1 MKNKIKV
8 ASLLGAVLVSTT
20 SLATKVNNI
29 EVKNLKE
36 LPKEFILQNLPV
48 RQGSEYTNMTLGE
61 IHKALASTNLLDGI
75 KIKHV
80 EHKEN
85 DTVDLVIE
93 VEEKEHAM
101 EALQQ
106 QQMVEAASRRT
117 DFKVNSV
124 KVVNLKHVNISNIL
138 NASRLRVGDYF
149 TPITVSELAQAI
161 VNTGYFESVVPTVT
175 RNAKNKTVDITL
187 TVKENPIVKSVDL
200 EGVTVF
206 NNEQVK
212 EFAGIKEGKVL
223 NILALQP
230 EVSPIIQLYKQNGL
244 VAARIEKATATP
256 DGRVTILVSEGKVS
270 DILYKKKI
278 EFEDNVRISKNKVV
292 LKTKPYIF
300 ERMTNIK
307 KGELITD
314 AKIGSTIKEFYRT
327 GLYSS
332 IEPRIT
338 SDPNNPNNKI
348 LTFLVEERPTTSIN
362 GQVAYETKEGFT
374 GGLTLSDKNFLG
386 RQQDVSVS
394 ANFGTRGNYDLNA
407 SFFDPWIKGTD
418 RLQLGANVFFK
429 RTKEKHKDL
438 IKDGQFVFVD
448 KKIENDVPYQIVNV
462 LNPSGSYI
470 YGGSL
475 TLGKGFKHNIFATV
489 KPRLFGIKTYNG
501 EGITKKD
508 KKGKPQLLVDYTLGS
523 VTLGLSYDTRD
534 DMYIPK
540 NGLYITGT
548 AELGYIFREKSL
560 KNEYLYKLRT
570 GELKTSYEDYKKA
583 LNKVLGITEENTNN
597 STIAGGNAAGGTAQV
612 QPAPAASTVTN
623 HAATSTGKPPV
634 NQKPAQP
641 AETDA
646 DLIAA
651 GNELKTAYDAKKAAE
666 SGQDAGAKKAATE
679 KYDKA
684 LEKYN
689 AKYFEVHKLPSLKEA
704 KDENRLKPR
713 PFYIL
718 NLDARAYH
726 KVIKDKNSMAYRVTL
741 GYASKGTPENMLFHT
756 SDGTILRGY
765 QDSLASILATATI
778 ENRTYIND
786 YVQLVAFAEVG
797 IHNNSVSGDDG
808 FYKEADGRY
817 AGLRKYEGFKD
828 MFNKKHVK
836 ADIGIGARLTTPL
849 GVIRLDYAWPLINK
863 PDADKDKGTKK
874 GFDLGGKF
882 SFGFGQTF

>member
-61 IHKALASTNLLDGI
+61 IHKSLASTNLLDGI
-75 KIKHV
+75 KIKPI
-80 EHKEN
+80 EHKGN

-124 KVVNLKHVNISNIL
+124 KIENLKHVDISNIV
-138 NASRLRVGDYF
+138 NTSRLREGDYF

-394 ANFGTRGNYDLNA
+394 ANFGTRGNYDLSA

-438 IKDGQFVFVD
+438 IKDGQFGFGKDKNGKDIIVD
-448 KKIENDVPYQIVNV
+448 NFPYQLANV

-501 EGITKKD
+501 EGITKEN
-508 KKGKPQLLVDYTLGS
+508 KKGDPKLLVDYTLGS

-548 AELGYIFREKSL
+548 AELGYVFREKSL
-560 KNEYLYKLRT
+560 KNEYLYKFKANEVYDYYKQYR
-570 GELKTSYEDYKKA
+570 EKLKT
-583 LNKVLGITEENTNN
+583 LGIKEYDAE
-597 STIAGGNAAGGTAQV
+597 IGEPVGHKAANQGAQDRAVKPAPKQQPKDNQELTTAGTALQE
-612 QPAPAASTVTN
+612 AYTAYKN
-623 HAATSTGKPPV
+623 
-634 NQKPAQP
+634 
-641 AETDA
+641 ETDA
-646 DLIAA
+646 
-651 GNELKTAYDAKKAAE
+651 NKKKDKE
-666 SGQDAGAKKAATE
+666 KKYKE
-679 KYDKA
+679 A

-689 AKYFEVHKLPSLKEA
+689 EIYTKSNLPSLKGA
-704 KDENRLKPR
+704 TDEDRLKPR

-726 KVIKDKNSMAYRVTL
+726 KVFKDKNSMAYRVTL

-765 QDSLASILATATI
+765 PDKLASILATATV

-797 IHNNSVSGDDG
+797 IHNNSLYDEHGAAV
-808 FYKEADGRY
+808 FYGEDAGRY
-817 AGLRKYEGFKD
+817 AGLRQYEGFKA
-828 MFNKKHVK
+828 MFTKEHVK

-863 PDADKDKGTKK
+863 PKADEDKGTKK

>member
-48 RQGSEYTNMTLGE
+48 RQGSEYTNMSLGE

-93 VEEKEHAM
+93 VVEKEHAM
-101 EALQQ
+101 QILQQ

-124 KVVNLKHVNISNIL
+124 KIVNLKHVNINNIL

-161 VNTGYFESVVPTVT
+161 VNTGYFESVVPTVI

-230 EVSPIIQLYKQNGL
+230 EVSPILQLYKQNGL

-438 IKDGQFVFVD
+438 TKDGQFGFGKDKDGKDIIVD
-448 KKIENDVPYQIVNV
+448 NFPYQLANV

-501 EGITKKD
+501 EGITKEN
-508 KKGKPQLLVDYTLGS
+508 KKGNPQLLVDYTLGS

-548 AELGYIFREKSL
+548 AELGYVFREKSL
-560 KNEYLYKLRT
+560 KNEYLYKFKANNVYDYYKQYREKLKTLGIKEYDAKIGEPVGHEAANVQPGANQGAQYRAAGKT
-570 GELKTSYEDYKKA
+570 VPQQPKENKELKDAGEA
-583 LNKVLGITEENTNN
+583 LTNAYN
-597 STIAGGNAAGGTAQV
+597 EYN
-612 QPAPAASTVTN
+612 N
-623 HAATSTGKPPV
+623 
-634 NQKPAQP
+634 
-641 AETDA
+641 ETDA
-646 DLIAA
+646 
-651 GNELKTAYDAKKAAE
+651 NKKKDKE
-666 SGQDAGAKKAATE
+666 KKYKE
-679 KYDKA
+679 A

-689 AKYFEVHKLPSLKEA
+689 AKYFEGKLPSLDEKHINP
-704 KDENRLKPR
+704 ENRLKPR

-726 KVIKDKNSMAYRVTL
+726 KVFKDKNSMAYRVTL

-765 QDSLASILATATI
+765 PDKLASILATATI

-797 IHNNSVSGDDG
+797 IHNNSLSDKQGAV
-808 FYKEADGRY
+808 FYKENEGRY
-817 AGLRKYEGFKD
+817 AGLRKYEGFKE
-828 MFNKKHVK
+828 MFTKEHVK

-849 GVIRLDYAWPLINK
+849 GVIRLDYAWPLIK
-863 PDADKDKGTKK
+863 HDDGEKKEPKK

>member
-29 EVKNLKE
+29 EIKNLKE

-48 RQGSEYTNMTLGE
+48 RQGSEYTNMSLGE
-61 IHKALASTNLLDGI
+61 IHKALASTNLLDDI

-93 VEEKEHAM
+93 VVEKEHAM
-101 EALQQ
+101 QALQQ
-106 QQMVEAASRRT
+106 QQMVAAASRRT

-124 KVVNLKHVNISNIL
+124 KIVNLKHVDISSIL

-161 VNTGYFESVVPTVT
+161 VNTGYFESIVPTVT

-187 TVKENPIVKSVDL
+187 TVKENPIIKSVDL

-206 NNEQVK
+206 NTEQVK

-244 VAARIEKATATP
+244 LAARIEKATVTP

-278 EFEDNVRISKNKVV
+278 EFEDNVRISKNKVA

-307 KGELITD
+307 KGEIITD

-386 RQQDVSVS
+386 KQQDVSVS
-394 ANFGTRGNYDLNA
+394 ANFGTRGNYDLSA

-418 RLQLGANVFFK
+418 RLQIGANVFFK
-429 RTKEKHKDL
+429 RTKEKHKEL
-438 IKDGQFVFVD
+438 TKDGQFVFVD
-448 KKIENDVPYQIVNV
+448 KTTEKDVPYQIANV

-475 TLGKGFKHNIFATV
+475 TLGKGFKHNIFTTV

-560 KNEYLYKLRT
+560 TNKYLYKVRT
-570 GELKTSYEDYKKA
+570 EDLKESYKKYKEE
-583 LNKVLGITEENTNN
+583 LDKVLGNN
-597 STIAGGNAAGGTAQV
+597 SSG
-612 QPAPAASTVTN
+612 
-623 HAATSTGKPPV
+623 
-634 NQKPAQP
+634 AQP
-641 AETDA
+641 SATDA
-646 DLIAA
+646 QLKNL
-651 GNELKTAYDAKKAAE
+651 GKELKKAFDAKKAAE
-666 SGQDAGAKKAATE
+666 NQDANAQKKANE
-679 KYDKA
+679 EYNKA
-684 LEKYN
+684 LENYN
-689 AKYFEVHKLPSLKEA
+689 EKYFEINKVPSLENANA
-704 KDENRLKPR
+704 KLKPR

-726 KVIKDKNSMAYRVTL
+726 KVVKDKNSMAYRVTL
-741 GYASKGTPENMLFHT
+741 GYAGKGTPENMLFHT

-765 QDSLASILATATI
+765 PDSLASILATATV

-797 IHNNSVSGDDG
+797 IHNNPLSGDDG
-808 FYKEADGRY
+808 FYKENAGRY
-817 AGLRKYEGFKD
+817 AGLKQYEGFKA
-828 MFNKKHVK
+828 MFTKKHVK

-863 PDADKDKGTKK
+863 PDDKGAKK

>member
-61 IHKALASTNLLDGI
+61 IHKSLASTNLLDGI
-75 KIKHV
+75 KIKPI
-80 EHKEN
+80 EHKGN

-124 KVVNLKHVNISNIL
+124 KIENLKHVNINNIL
-138 NASRLRVGDYF
+138 NASGLRVGDYF

-386 RQQDVSVS
+386 KQQDVSVS
-394 ANFGTRGNYDLNA
+394 ANFGTRGNYDLSA

-438 IKDGQFVFVD
+438 TKDGQFGFGKD
-448 KKIENDVPYQIVNV
+448 KDGKDIIVEDFPYQLANV

-501 EGITKKD
+501 EGITKKE
-508 KKGKPQLLVDYTLGS
+508 KKGSPQLLVDYTLGS

-560 KNEYLYKLRT
+560 KNEYLYKFRANDV
-570 GELKTSYEDYKKA
+570 YNYYKQYRAKLKA
-583 LNKVLGITEENTNN
+583 LGIKEYDAE
-597 STIAGGNAAGGTAQV
+597 IKEPVGHKAANVQPVDNQELTTAGTALQE
-612 QPAPAASTVTN
+612 AYTAYDT
-623 HAATSTGKPPV
+623 
-634 NQKPAQP
+634 
-641 AETDA
+641 ETDA
-646 DLIAA
+646 
-651 GNELKTAYDAKKAAE
+651 TKKKDKE
-666 SGQDAGAKKAATE
+666 KKYKE
-679 KYDKA
+679 A

-689 AKYFEVHKLPSLKEA
+689 EIYTKSNLPSLKGA
-704 KDENRLKPR
+704 TDEDRLKPR

-726 KVIKDKNSMAYRVTL
+726 KVFKDKNSMAYRVTL

-765 QDSLASILATATI
+765 PDSLASILATATV

-797 IHNNSVSGDDG
+797 IHNNPLYDENGVAK
-808 FYKEADGRY
+808 FYGEDAGRY
-817 AGLRKYEGFKD
+817 AGLRQYEGFKA
-828 MFNKKHVK
+828 MFTKKHVK

-863 PDADKDKGTKK
+863 PEADKDKGTKK

>member
-61 IHKALASTNLLDGI
+61 IHKSLASTNLLDGI
-75 KIKHV
+75 KIKPI
-80 EHKEN
+80 EHKGN

-124 KVVNLKHVNISNIL
+124 KIENLKHVNINNIL

-230 EVSPIIQLYKQNGL
+230 EVSPILQLYKQNGL

-386 RQQDVSVS
+386 RQQDVSIS

-438 IKDGQFVFVD
+438 TKDGQFVFVD
-448 KKIENDVPYQIVNV
+448 KQIEKDVPYQIVNV

-475 TLGKGFKHNIFATV
+475 TLGKGFKHNIFTTV

-560 KNEYLYKLRT
+560 KNEYLYNLRT
-570 GELKTSYEDYKKA
+570 VNLKKAYTDYKDALKALGIGNENTTTGDTASGNAQAPATPVAITERSATGGKPSIIQPSAKKTELDTLGDELKEAYRAKK
-583 LNKVLGITEENTNN
+583 E
-597 STIAGGNAAGGTAQV
+597 
-612 QPAPAASTVTN
+612 
-623 HAATSTGKPPV
+623 
-634 NQKPAQP
+634 
-641 AETDA
+641 AEKGTDA
-646 DLIAA
+646 SAK
-651 GNELKTAYDAKKAAE
+651 KTA
-666 SGQDAGAKKAATE
+666 TE
-679 KYDKA
+679 NYDKA

-689 AKYFEVHKLPSLKEA
+689 AKYFEGKLPSLDEKHINP
-704 KDENRLKPR
+704 ENRLKPR

-765 QDSLASILATATI
+765 SDSLASILATATV

-797 IHNNSVSGDDG
+797 IHNNSLSDKQGAV
-808 FYKEADGRY
+808 FYKENEGKY
-817 AGLRKYEGFKD
+817 AGLRKYEGFKE
-828 MFNKKHVK
+828 MFTKEHVK

-849 GVIRLDYAWPLINK
+849 GVIRLDYAWPLIKHDNGEK
-863 PDADKDKGTKK
+863 KEPKK

>member
-75 KIKHV
+75 KIKPI
-80 EHKEN
+80 EHKGN

-117 DFKVNSV
+117 DLKVNSV
-124 KVVNLKHVNISNIL
+124 KVTNLKHVNINNIL

-386 RQQDVSVS
+386 RQQDVSIS
-394 ANFGTRGNYDLNA
+394 ANFGTRGNYDLSA

-438 IKDGQFVFVD
+438 TKDGQFVFVD
-448 KKIENDVPYQIVNV
+448 KQIEKDVPYQIVNV

-560 KNEYLYKLRT
+560 KNEYLYNLRT
-570 GELKTSYEDYKKA
+570 DKLNKAYTKYKEALNDLGIKDTTNGTDASGNAQAPSTGNNSAATGVKPSNTQPSAKKTELDTLGDELKEAYRAKK
-583 LNKVLGITEENTNN
+583 E
-597 STIAGGNAAGGTAQV
+597 
-612 QPAPAASTVTN
+612 
-623 HAATSTGKPPV
+623 
-634 NQKPAQP
+634 
-641 AETDA
+641 AEKGTDA
-646 DLIAA
+646 SAK
-651 GNELKTAYDAKKAAE
+651 KTA
-666 SGQDAGAKKAATE
+666 TE
-679 KYDKA
+679 NYDKA

-689 AKYFEVHKLPSLKEA
+689 AKYFEGKLPSLDEKHINP
-704 KDENRLKPR
+704 ENRLKPR

-726 KVIKDKNSMAYRVTL
+726 KVFKDKNSMAYRVTL

-765 QDSLASILATATI
+765 SDKLASILATATI

-797 IHNNSVSGDDG
+797 IHNNPLYDEHGAAK
-808 FYKEADGRY
+808 FYGEDAGRY
-817 AGLRKYEGFKD
+817 AGLRQYEGFKA
-828 MFNKKHVK
+828 MFTKEHVK

-863 PDADKDKGTKK
+863 PKADEDKGTKK

>member
-85 DTVDLVIE
+85 DTIDLVIE
-93 VEEKEHAM
+93 VEEKEHAL

-124 KVVNLKHVNISNIL
+124 KIVNLKHVDISNIV

-429 RTKEKHKDL
+429 RTKEKHKEL
-438 IKDGQFVFVD
+438 TKDGPFVFEGKTTVQ
-448 KKIENDVPYQIVNV
+448 DVPYQIVNV

-501 EGITKKD
+501 EGITKEN
-508 KKGKPQLLVDYTLGS
+508 KKGDTKLLVDYTLGS

-560 KNEYLYKLRT
+560 TNKFLYELRKGKLQT
-570 GELKTSYEDYKKA
+570 AYTDYKKA
-583 LNKVLGITEENTNN
+583 LEDLGIGNKNN
-597 STIAGGNAAGGTAQV
+597 NGGAAPAGGSQ
-612 QPAPAASTVTN
+612 QP
-623 HAATSTGKPPV
+623 
-634 NQKPAQP
+634 PAQP
-641 AETDA
+641 AKKTELQKLGE
-646 DLIAA
+646 DLKA
-651 GNELKTAYDAKKAAE
+651 KYDAKKAAAN
-666 SGQDAGAKKAATE
+666 QDANAQKKANE
-679 KYDKA
+679 EYNKA

-689 AKYFEVHKLPSLKEA
+689 EKYFEGKLPSLGNPEE
-704 KDENRLKPR
+704 KDKLKPR

-726 KVIKDKNSMAYRVTL
+726 KVFKDKNSMAYRVTL

-765 QDSLASILATATI
+765 PDSLASILATATV

-797 IHNNSVSGDDG
+797 IHNNSLSDKQGAV
-808 FYKEADGRY
+808 FYKENEGRY
-817 AGLRKYEGFKD
+817 AGLRKYEGFKE
-828 MFNKKHVK
+828 MFTKEHVK

-849 GVIRLDYAWPLINK
+849 GVIRLDYAWPLIK
-863 PDADKDKGTKK
+863 HDDGEKKEPKK

>member
-124 KVVNLKHVNISNIL
+124 KIANLKHVNISNIL

-230 EVSPIIQLYKQNGL
+230 EVSPILQLYKQNGL

-429 RTKEKHKDL
+429 RTKEKHKEL
-438 IKDGQFVFVD
+438 TKDGQFVFVD
-448 KKIENDVPYQIVNV
+448 KKIEKDVPYQIVNV
-462 LNPSGSYI
+462 LNTSGSYI

-508 KKGKPQLLVDYTLGS
+508 KKGDPKLLVDYTLGS

-570 GELKTSYEDYKKA
+570 GELNTAYINYKKA
-583 LNKVLGITEENTNN
+583 LKALGIENDNSTAASGTAPAPSTGNN
-597 STIAGGNAAGGTAQV
+597 S
-612 QPAPAASTVTN
+612 
-623 HAATSTGKPPV
+623 AATGVKPSTT
-634 NQKPAQP
+634 QP
-641 AETDA
+641 SAKKTELDTLGDELKEAYKVKKEAEKGTDA
-646 DLIAA
+646 
-651 GNELKTAYDAKKAAE
+651 TAKKT
-666 SGQDAGAKKAATE
+666 ATE

-689 AKYFEVHKLPSLKEA
+689 AKYFEGKLPSLKKAED
-704 KDENRLKPR
+704 KERLKPR

-726 KVIKDKNSMAYRVTL
+726 KVFKDKNSMAYRVTL

-765 QDSLASILATATI
+765 PDSLASILATATV

-817 AGLRKYEGFKD
+817 AGLRKYEGFKE
-828 MFNKKHVK
+828 MFTKEHVK

-849 GVIRLDYAWPLINK
+849 GVIRLDYAWPLIK
-863 PDADKDKGTKK
+863 HDDGEKKEPKK

>member
-48 RQGSEYTNMTLGE
+48 RQGSEYTNMSLGE

-93 VEEKEHAM
+93 VVEKEHAM
-101 EALQQ
+101 QILQQ

-117 DFKVNSV
+117 DLKVNSV
-124 KVVNLKHVNISNIL
+124 KVLNLKHVNINNIL

-394 ANFGTRGNYDLNA
+394 ANFGTRGNYDLSA

-429 RTKEKHKDL
+429 RTKEKHKEL
-438 IKDGQFVFVD
+438 TKDGQFLFEG
-448 KKIENDVPYQIVNV
+448 KKPENNVPYQIMNV

-501 EGITKKD
+501 EGITKKE

-560 KNEYLYKLRT
+560 TNKFLNDLRT
-570 GELKTSYEDYKKA
+570 VKLKKSYTDYKEA
-583 LNKVLGITEENTNN
+583 LDKVLGNN
-597 STIAGGNAAGGTAQV
+597 SSNAASNNAQ
-612 QPAPAASTVTN
+612 PSTLAANVGATR
-623 HAATSTGKPPV
+623 AATGPKPDP
-634 NQKPAQP
+634 NQGQP
-641 AETDA
+641 AEKTELQKLGED
-646 DLIAA
+646 
-651 GNELKTAYDAKKAAE
+651 LKTKYDAQKAAE
-666 SGQDAGAKKAATE
+666 NNQNASASEKKKATE
-679 KYDKA
+679 EYNKA

-689 AKYFEVHKLPSLKEA
+689 EKYFEGKLPSIGTPRETDK
-704 KDENRLKPR
+704 LKPR

-726 KVIKDKNSMAYRVTL
+726 KVFKDKNSMAYRVTL

-765 QDSLASILATATI
+765 PDKLASILATATI

-797 IHNNSVSGDDG
+797 IHNNSLSDKQGAV
-808 FYKEADGRY
+808 FYKENEGRY
-817 AGLRKYEGFKD
+817 AGLRKYEGFKE
-828 MFNKKHVK
+828 MFTKEHVK

-849 GVIRLDYAWPLINK
+849 GVIRLDYAWPLIK
-863 PDADKDKGTKK
+863 HDDGEKKEPKK

>member
-75 KIKHV
+75 KIKPI
-80 EHKEN
+80 EHKGN

-117 DFKVNSV
+117 DLKVNSV
-124 KVVNLKHVNISNIL
+124 KVANLKHVNISNIL

-149 TPITVSELAQAI
+149 TPITVSELVQAI

-187 TVKENPIVKSVDL
+187 TVKEYPIVKSVDL

-230 EVSPIIQLYKQNGL
+230 EVSPILQLYKQNGL
-244 VAARIEKATATP
+244 VAARIEKAAATP

-338 SDPNNPNNKI
+338 SDPNNPSNKI

-386 RQQDVSVS
+386 RQQDVSIS
-394 ANFGTRGNYDLNA
+394 ANFGTRGNYDLSA

-429 RTKEKHKDL
+429 RTKEKHKEL
-438 IKDGQFVFVD
+438 TKDGQFGFGKDKTTGKDIIVD
-448 KKIENDVPYQIVNV
+448 NFPYQLANV

-501 EGITKKD
+501 EGITKKE
-508 KKGKPQLLVDYTLGS
+508 KKGSPQLLVDYTLGS

-548 AELGYIFREKSL
+548 AELGYVFREKSL
-560 KNEYLYKLRT
+560 KNEYLYKFKANNVYDYYKQYRET
-570 GELKTSYEDYKKA
+570 LKK
-583 LNKVLGITEENTNN
+583 I
-597 STIAGGNAAGGTAQV
+597 
-612 QPAPAASTVTN
+612 
-623 HAATSTGKPPV
+623 
-634 NQKPAQP
+634 
-641 AETDA
+641 
-646 DLIAA
+646 
-651 GNELKTAYDAKKAAE
+651 
-666 SGQDAGAKKAATE
+666 
-679 KYDKA
+679 
-684 LEKYN
+684 
-689 AKYFEVHKLPSLKEA
+689 
-704 KDENRLKPR
+704 
-713 PFYIL
+713 
-718 NLDARAYH
+718 
-726 KVIKDKNSMAYRVTL
+726 
-741 GYASKGTPENMLFHT
+741 GY
-756 SDGTILRGY
+756 
-765 QDSLASILATATI
+765 
-778 ENRTYIND
+778 
-786 YVQLVAFAEVG
+786 
-797 IHNNSVSGDDG
+797 
-808 FYKEADGRY
+808 
-817 AGLRKYEGFKD
+817 
-828 MFNKKHVK
+828 
-836 ADIGIGARLTTPL
+836 
-849 GVIRLDYAWPLINK
+849 
-863 PDADKDKGTKK
+863 
-874 GFDLGGKF
+874 
-882 SFGFGQTF
+882 

>member
-75 KIKHV
+75 KIKPI
-80 EHKEN
+80 EHKGN

-117 DFKVNSV
+117 DLKVNSV
-124 KVVNLKHVNISNIL
+124 KVANLKHVNISNIL

-230 EVSPIIQLYKQNGL
+230 EVSPILQLYKQNGL

-386 RQQDVSVS
+386 RQQDVSIS
-394 ANFGTRGNYDLNA
+394 ANFGTRGNYDLSA

-429 RTKEKHKDL
+429 RTKEKHKEL
-438 IKDGQFVFVD
+438 TKDGQFGFGKD
-448 KKIENDVPYQIVNV
+448 KNGKDIIVEDFPYQLANV

-501 EGITKKD
+501 EGITKEN
-508 KKGKPQLLVDYTLGS
+508 KKGDPKLLVDYTLGS

-560 KNEYLYKLRT
+560 TNKFLNDLRT
-570 GELKTSYEDYKKA
+570 VKLKKSYTDYKEA
-583 LNKVLGITEENTNN
+583 LDKVLGNN
-597 STIAGGNAAGGTAQV
+597 SSNAASNNAQ
-612 QPAPAASTVTN
+612 PSTLAANVGATR
-623 HAATSTGKPPV
+623 AATGPKPDP
-634 NQKPAQP
+634 NQGQP
-641 AETDA
+641 AEKTELQKLGE
-646 DLIAA
+646 DLKAKY
-651 GNELKTAYDAKKAAE
+651 NAKKAAAN
-666 SGQDAGAKKAATE
+666 QDANAQKKANE
-679 KYDKA
+679 EYNKA

-689 AKYFEVHKLPSLKEA
+689 EKYFEGKLPSIGTPR
-704 KDENRLKPR
+704 ENDKLKPR

-765 QDSLASILATATI
+765 PDKLASILATATV

-797 IHNNSVSGDDG
+797 IHNNPLGADK
-808 FYKEADGRY
+808 FYDTGRY
-817 AGLRKYEGFKD
+817 AGLRQYEGFKA
-828 MFNKKHVK
+828 MFTKEHVK

>member
-61 IHKALASTNLLDGI
+61 IHKSLASTNLLDGI
-75 KIKHV
+75 KIKPI
-80 EHKEN
+80 EHKGN

-124 KVVNLKHVNISNIL
+124 KIENLKHVNINNIL

-230 EVSPIIQLYKQNGL
+230 EVSPILQLYKQNGL

-386 RQQDVSVS
+386 RQQDVSIS
-394 ANFGTRGNYDLNA
+394 ANFGTRGNYDLSA

-438 IKDGQFVFVD
+438 IKDGQFGFGKD
-448 KKIENDVPYQIVNV
+448 KDGKDIIVEDFPYQLANV

-501 EGITKKD
+501 EGITKEN
-508 KKGKPQLLVDYTLGS
+508 KKGDTKLLVDYTLGS

-560 KNEYLYKLRT
+560 KNEYLYKFRANDVYDYYKQYRAK
-570 GELKTSYEDYKKA
+570 LKDLNIKEYDAEIKEPVGHKA
-583 LNKVLGITEENTNN
+583 ANQG
-597 STIAGGNAAGGTAQV
+597 AQV
-612 QPAPAASTVTN
+612 RAVVKPVIPQQPRGDQELTN
-623 HAATSTGKPPV
+623 
-634 NQKPAQP
+634 
-641 AETDA
+641 AENA
-646 DLIAA
+646 
-651 GNELKTAYDAKKAAE
+651 LKEAYTAYNNE
-666 SGQDAGAKKAATE
+666 QDATKKKDKE
-679 KYDKA
+679 KEYKEA

-689 AKYFEVHKLPSLKEA
+689 EIYTKSNLPSLKGVT
-704 KDENRLKPR
+704 DENRLKPR

-726 KVIKDKNSMAYRVTL
+726 KVFKDKNSMAYRVTL

-765 QDSLASILATATI
+765 PDSLASILATATV

-797 IHNNSVSGDDG
+797 IHNNQLYDEHGVAK
-808 FYKEADGRY
+808 FYGEDAGRY
-817 AGLRKYEGFKD
+817 AGLRQYEGFKA

-863 PDADKDKGTKK
+863 PEADKDKGTKK

>member
-75 KIKHV
+75 KIKPI
-80 EHKEN
+80 EHKGN

-117 DFKVNSV
+117 DLKVNSV
-124 KVVNLKHVNISNIL
+124 KVLNLKHVNINNIL

-386 RQQDVSVS
+386 KQQDVSVS
-394 ANFGTRGNYDLNA
+394 ANFGTRGNYDLSA

-438 IKDGQFVFVD
+438 TKDGQFGFGKD
-448 KKIENDVPYQIVNV
+448 KNGKDIIVEDFPYQLANV

-501 EGITKKD
+501 EGITKEN
-508 KKGKPQLLVDYTLGS
+508 KKGNPQLLVDYTLGS

-560 KNEYLYKLRT
+560 KNEYLYKFRANDVYNYYKQYRAK
-570 GELKTSYEDYKKA
+570 LKD
-583 LNKVLGITEENTNN
+583 LGIKEYDAEIKEPVGHKAANVQPVDNQELT
-597 STIAGGNAAGGTAQV
+597 AAGEALKN
-612 QPAPAASTVTN
+612 AYNEYNNEAD
-623 HAATSTGKPPV
+623 AT
-634 NQKPAQP
+634 
-641 AETDA
+641 
-646 DLIAA
+646 
-651 GNELKTAYDAKKAAE
+651 KKKDKE
-666 SGQDAGAKKAATE
+666 KKYKE
-679 KYDKA
+679 A

-689 AKYFEVHKLPSLKEA
+689 EIYTKSNLPSLKDA
-704 KDENRLKPR
+704 KDANRLKPR

-726 KVIKDKNSMAYRVTL
+726 KVFKDKNSMAYRVTL

-765 QDSLASILATATI
+765 PDSLASILATATI

-817 AGLRKYEGFKD
+817 AGLRKYEGFKA

-863 PDADKDKGTKK
+863 PKADEDKGTKK

>member
-61 IHKALASTNLLDGI
+61 IHKSLASTNLLDGI
-75 KIKHV
+75 KIKPI
-80 EHKEN
+80 EHKGN

-124 KVVNLKHVNISNIL
+124 KIENLKHVNINNIL

-230 EVSPIIQLYKQNGL
+230 EVSPILQLYKQNGL

-386 RQQDVSVS
+386 RQQDVSIS

-438 IKDGQFVFVD
+438 TKDGQFGFGKDKTTGKDITVD
-448 KKIENDVPYQIVNV
+448 NFPYQLANV

-475 TLGKGFKHNIFATV
+475 TLGKGFKHNVFATV

-501 EGITKKD
+501 EGITKEN

-548 AELGYIFREKSL
+548 AELGYVFREKSL
-560 KNEYLYKLRT
+560 KNEYLYKF
-570 GELKTSYEDYKKA
+570 KANNVYDYYKQYRAKLKA
-583 LNKVLGITEENTNN
+583 LGIKEYDAEIGEPVGHKAANVQPVAQNR
-597 STIAGGNAAGGTAQV
+597 AAGKTVPQQPRGNHELTNAENALKEAYTAY
-612 QPAPAASTVTN
+612 N
-623 HAATSTGKPPV
+623 
-634 NQKPAQP
+634 N
-641 AETDA
+641 ETDA
-646 DLIAA
+646 
-651 GNELKTAYDAKKAAE
+651 TKKKDKE
-666 SGQDAGAKKAATE
+666 KKYKE
-679 KYDKA
+679 A

-689 AKYFEVHKLPSLKEA
+689 EIYTKSNLPSLDGQKIKPE
-704 KDENRLKPR
+704 DRLKPR

-726 KVIKDKNSMAYRVTL
+726 KVFKDKNSMAYRVTL

-765 QDSLASILATATI
+765 SDKLASILATATI

-797 IHNNSVSGDDG
+797 IHNNPLYDEHGAAK
-808 FYKEADGRY
+808 FYGEDAGRY
-817 AGLRKYEGFKD
+817 AGLRQYEGFKA
-828 MFNKKHVK
+828 MFTKEHVK

-863 PDADKDKGTKK
+863 PKADEDKGTKK

>member
-61 IHKALASTNLLDGI
+61 IHKSLASTNLLDGI
-75 KIKHV
+75 KIKPI
-80 EHKEN
+80 EHKGN

-124 KVVNLKHVNISNIL
+124 KIENLKHVNINNIL

-230 EVSPIIQLYKQNGL
+230 EVSPILQLYKQNGL

-394 ANFGTRGNYDLNA
+394 ANFGTRGNYDLSA

-438 IKDGQFVFVD
+438 TKDGQFLFEG
-448 KKIENDVPYQIVNV
+448 KKPENNVPYQIMNV
-462 LNPSGSYI
+462 LNTSGSYI

-501 EGITKKD
+501 EGITKEN
-508 KKGKPQLLVDYTLGS
+508 KKGDTKLLVDYTLGS

-560 KNEYLYKLRT
+560 TNKFLNDLRT
-570 GELKTSYEDYKKA
+570 VKLKKSYTDYKEA
-583 LNKVLGITEENTNN
+583 LDKVLGNN
-597 STIAGGNAAGGTAQV
+597 SSNAASNNAQ
-612 QPAPAASTVTN
+612 PSTLAANVGATR
-623 HAATSTGKPPV
+623 AATGPKPDP
-634 NQKPAQP
+634 NQGQP
-641 AETDA
+641 AEKTELQKLGED
-646 DLIAA
+646 
-651 GNELKTAYDAKKAAE
+651 LKTKYDAQKAAE
-666 SGQDAGAKKAATE
+666 NNQNASASEKKKATE
-679 KYDKA
+679 EYNKA

-689 AKYFEVHKLPSLKEA
+689 EKYFEGKLPSIGTPRETDK
-704 KDENRLKPR
+704 LKPR

-726 KVIKDKNSMAYRVTL
+726 KVFKDKNSMAYRVTL

-765 QDSLASILATATI
+765 PDKLASILATATI

-817 AGLRKYEGFKD
+817 AGLRKYEGFKE
-828 MFNKKHVK
+828 MFTKEHVK

-849 GVIRLDYAWPLINK
+849 GVIRLDYAWPLIK
-863 PDADKDKGTKK
+863 HDDGEKKEPKK

>member
-61 IHKALASTNLLDGI
+61 IHKSLASTNLLDGI
-75 KIKHV
+75 KIKPI
-80 EHKEN
+80 EHKGN

-124 KVVNLKHVNISNIL
+124 KIENLKHVNINNIL

-230 EVSPIIQLYKQNGL
+230 EVSPILQLYKQNGL

-429 RTKEKHKDL
+429 RTKEKHKEL
-438 IKDGQFVFVD
+438 TKDGQFLFEG
-448 KKIENDVPYQIVNV
+448 KKPENNVPYQIMNV
-462 LNPSGSYI
+462 LNTSGSYI

-501 EGITKKD
+501 EGITKEN
-508 KKGKPQLLVDYTLGS
+508 KKGDTKLLVDYTLGS

-560 KNEYLYKLRT
+560 TNKFLNDLRT
-570 GELKTSYEDYKKA
+570 VKLKKSYTDYKEA
-583 LNKVLGITEENTNN
+583 LDKVLGNN
-597 STIAGGNAAGGTAQV
+597 SSNAASNNAQ
-612 QPAPAASTVTN
+612 PSTLAANVGATR
-623 HAATSTGKPPV
+623 AATGPKPDP
-634 NQKPAQP
+634 NQGQP
-641 AETDA
+641 AEKTELQKLGED
-646 DLIAA
+646 
-651 GNELKTAYDAKKAAE
+651 LKTKYDAQKAAE
-666 SGQDAGAKKAATE
+666 NNQNASASEKKKATE
-679 KYDKA
+679 EYNKA

-689 AKYFEVHKLPSLKEA
+689 EKYFEGKLPSIGTPKETD
-704 KDENRLKPR
+704 KLKPR

-726 KVIKDKNSMAYRVTL
+726 KVFKDKNSMAYRVTL

-765 QDSLASILATATI
+765 SDKLASILATATI

-797 IHNNSVSGDDG
+797 IHNNSLSDKQGAV
-808 FYKEADGRY
+808 FYKENEGRY
-817 AGLRKYEGFKD
+817 AGLRKYEGFKE
-828 MFNKKHVK
+828 MFTKEHVK

-849 GVIRLDYAWPLINK
+849 GVIRLDYAWPLIK
-863 PDADKDKGTKK
+863 HDDGEKKEPKK

>member
-61 IHKALASTNLLDGI
+61 IHKSLASTNLLDGI
-75 KIKHV
+75 KIKPI
-80 EHKEN
+80 EHKGN

-124 KVVNLKHVNISNIL
+124 KIENLKHVNINNIL

-230 EVSPIIQLYKQNGL
+230 EVSPILQLYKQNGL

-386 RQQDVSVS
+386 RQQDVSIS

-429 RTKEKHKDL
+429 RTKEKHKEL
-438 IKDGQFVFVD
+438 TKDGQFVFVD

-501 EGITKKD
+501 EGITKED
-508 KKGKPQLLVDYTLGS
+508 KKGNPQLLVDYTLGS

-560 KNEYLYKLRT
+560 TNKFLNDLRT
-570 GELKTSYEDYKKA
+570 VKLKKSYTDYKEA
-583 LNKVLGITEENTNN
+583 LDKVLGNN
-597 STIAGGNAAGGTAQV
+597 SSNAASNNAQ
-612 QPAPAASTVTN
+612 PSTLAANVGATR
-623 HAATSTGKPPV
+623 AATGPKPDP
-634 NQKPAQP
+634 NQGQP
-641 AETDA
+641 AEKTELQKLGED
-646 DLIAA
+646 
-651 GNELKTAYDAKKAAE
+651 LKTKYDAQKAAE
-666 SGQDAGAKKAATE
+666 NNQNASASEKKKATE
-679 KYDKA
+679 EYNKA

-689 AKYFEVHKLPSLKEA
+689 EKYFEGKLPSIGTPRETDK
-704 KDENRLKPR
+704 LKPR

-726 KVIKDKNSMAYRVTL
+726 KVVKDKNSMAYRVTL

-765 QDSLASILATATI
+765 TDSLASILATATI

-797 IHNNSVSGDDG
+797 IHNNPLGADK
-808 FYKEADGRY
+808 FYDTGRY
-817 AGLRKYEGFKD
+817 AGLRKYEGFKE
-828 MFNKKHVK
+828 MFTKEHVK

-849 GVIRLDYAWPLINK
+849 GVIRLDYAWPLIKHDN
-863 PDADKDKGTKK
+863 GEKK
-874 GFDLGGKF
+874 EPKKVFDLGGKF

>member
-75 KIKHV
+75 KIKHI

-106 QQMVEAASRRT
+106 QQMVEVASRRT

-124 KVVNLKHVNISNIL
+124 KIANLKHVNISNIL

-386 RQQDVSVS
+386 RQQDVSIS
-394 ANFGTRGNYDLNA
+394 ANFGTRGNYDLSA

-429 RTKEKHKDL
+429 RTKEKHKEL
-438 IKDGQFVFVD
+438 TKDGQFVFVD

-560 KNEYLYKLRT
+560 KNEYLYNLRT
-570 GELKTSYEDYKKA
+570 KGLKDSYDDYKKA
-583 LNKVLGITEENTNN
+583 LKALGIGNDN
-597 STIAGGNAAGGTAQV
+597 STTASGNAQ
-612 QPAPAASTVTN
+612 
-623 HAATSTGKPPV
+623 
-634 NQKPAQP
+634 AQP
-641 AETDA
+641 AET
-646 DLIAA
+646 
-651 GNELKTAYDAKKAAE
+651 NEELKNLGDKLKEAYTAKKATENQNA
-666 SGQDAGAKKAATE
+666 SAKKAATE

-684 LEKYN
+684 LEEYN
-689 AKYFEVHKLPSLKEA
+689 AKYFEVHKLPSLKDA
-704 KDENRLKPR
+704 KDTDKLKPR

-726 KVIKDKNSMAYRVTL
+726 KVFKDKNSMAYRVTL

-765 QDSLASILATATI
+765 PDSLASILATATV

-797 IHNNSVSGDDG
+797 IHNNPLYDDKG
-808 FYKEADGRY
+808 AAVFYGKDAGRY
-817 AGLRKYEGFKD
+817 AGLRQYEGFKA
-828 MFNKKHVK
+828 MFTKKHVK

-863 PDADKDKGTKK
+863 PEADKDKGNKK

>member
-61 IHKALASTNLLDGI
+61 IHKSLASTNLLDGI
-75 KIKHV
+75 KIKPI
-80 EHKEN
+80 EHKGN

-124 KVVNLKHVNISNIL
+124 KIENLKHVNINNIL

-230 EVSPIIQLYKQNGL
+230 EVSPILQLYKQNGL

-394 ANFGTRGNYDLNA
+394 ANFGTRGNYDLSA

-429 RTKEKHKDL
+429 RTKEKHKEL
-438 IKDGQFVFVD
+438 TKDGQFVFID

-570 GELKTSYEDYKKA
+570 GELNTAYTKYKAA
-583 LNKVLGITEENTNN
+583 LKDLGIGNENTTN
-597 STIAGGNAAGGTAQV
+597 STTAGGNA
-612 QPAPAASTVTN
+612 QPAA
-623 HAATSTGKPPV
+623 
-634 NQKPAQP
+634 PAQP
-641 AETDA
+641 AETDQA
-646 DLIAA
+646 LISLRQ
-651 GNELKTAYDAKKAAE
+651 ELKSAYDAKKLAE
-666 SGQDAGAKKAATE
+666 SGKDASAKKAATE

-689 AKYFEVHKLPSLKEA
+689 SRYFEVHKLPSLKEA
-704 KDENRLKPR
+704 KETDRLKPR

-765 QDSLASILATATI
+765 PDSLASILATATV

-797 IHNNSVSGDDG
+797 IHNNPLYDEHGAAV
-808 FYKEADGRY
+808 FYGEDAGRY
-817 AGLRKYEGFKD
+817 AGLRQYEGFKA
-828 MFNKKHVK
+828 MFTKEHVK

>member
-61 IHKALASTNLLDGI
+61 IHKSLASTNLLDGI
-75 KIKHV
+75 KIKPI
-80 EHKEN
+80 EHKGN

-124 KVVNLKHVNISNIL
+124 KIENLKHVNINNIL

-386 RQQDVSVS
+386 RQQDVSIS
-394 ANFGTRGNYDLNA
+394 ANFGTRGNYDLSA

-438 IKDGQFVFVD
+438 TKDGQFVFVD

-501 EGITKKD
+501 EGITKEN

-548 AELGYIFREKSL
+548 AELGYVFREKSL
-560 KNEYLYKLRT
+560 KNEYLYNLRT
-570 GELKTSYEDYKKA
+570 GTLQKSYTDYKKA
-583 LNKVLGITEENTNN
+583 LNKVLGIKDETTTN
-597 STIAGGNAAGGTAQV
+597 GNAASGNASAALG
-612 QPAPAASTVTN
+612 ASTGAN
-623 HAATSTGKPPV
+623 RAATGGKPSII
-634 NQKPAQP
+634 QP
-641 AETDA
+641 SAKKTELDTLGD
-646 DLIAA
+646 
-651 GNELKTAYDAKKAAE
+651 ELKAAYDAKKAAE
-666 SGQDAGAKKAATE
+666 NGQDASAKKAATE

-689 AKYFEVHKLPSLKEA
+689 AKYFEGKLPSL
-704 KDENRLKPR
+704 DEKNIKPEDRLKPR

-726 KVIKDKNSMAYRVTL
+726 KVFKDKNSMAYRVTL

-765 QDSLASILATATI
+765 SDSLASILATATV

-797 IHNNSVSGDDG
+797 IHNNPLYDEHGVAK
-808 FYKEADGRY
+808 FYGEDAGRY
-817 AGLRKYEGFKD
+817 AGLRQYEGFKA
-828 MFNKKHVK
+828 MFTKKHVK

-863 PDADKDKGTKK
+863 PEADKDKGNKK

>member
-61 IHKALASTNLLDGI
+61 IHKSLASTNLLDGI
-75 KIKHV
+75 KIKPI
-80 EHKEN
+80 EHKGN

-124 KVVNLKHVNISNIL
+124 KIENLKHVNINNIL

-230 EVSPIIQLYKQNGL
+230 EVSPILQLYKQNGL

-362 GQVAYETKEGFT
+362 GQVAYETKEGFK

-386 RQQDVSVS
+386 RQQDVSIS
-394 ANFGTRGNYDLNA
+394 ANFGTRGNYDLSA

-429 RTKEKHKDL
+429 RTKEKHKEL
-438 IKDGQFVFVD
+438 TKDGPFIFEEGKTPVQ
-448 KKIENDVPYQIVNV
+448 DVPYQIINV

-501 EGITKKD
+501 EGITKEN

-548 AELGYIFREKSL
+548 AELGYVFREKSL
-560 KNEYLYKLRT
+560 KNEYLYNLRT
-570 GELKTSYEDYKKA
+570 GTLQKSYTDYKKA
-583 LNKVLGITEENTNN
+583 LNKVLGIKDETTTN
-597 STIAGGNAAGGTAQV
+597 GNAASGNASAALG
-612 QPAPAASTVTN
+612 ASTGAN
-623 HAATSTGKPPV
+623 RAATGGKPSII
-634 NQKPAQP
+634 QP
-641 AETDA
+641 SAKKTELDTLGD
-646 DLIAA
+646 
-651 GNELKTAYDAKKAAE
+651 ELKAAYDVKKAAE
-666 SGQDAGAKKAATE
+666 NGQDASAKKAATE

-689 AKYFEVHKLPSLKEA
+689 AKYFEGKLPSL
-704 KDENRLKPR
+704 DEKNIKPEDRLKPR

-726 KVIKDKNSMAYRVTL
+726 KVFKDKNSMAYRVTL

-765 QDSLASILATATI
+765 PDKLASILATATV

-797 IHNNSVSGDDG
+797 IHNNSLSDKQGAV
-808 FYKEADGRY
+808 FYKENEGRY
-817 AGLRKYEGFKD
+817 AGLRKYEGFKE
-828 MFNKKHVK
+828 MFTKEHVK

-849 GVIRLDYAWPLINK
+849 GVIRLDYAWPLIK
-863 PDADKDKGTKK
+863 HDDGEKKEPKK

>member
-117 DFKVNSV
+117 DLKVNSV
-124 KVVNLKHVNISNIL
+124 KIANLKHVNISNIL

-386 RQQDVSVS
+386 RQQDVSIS

-438 IKDGQFVFVD
+438 TKDGQFGFGKDKDGKDIIVD
-448 KKIENDVPYQIVNV
+448 NFPYQLANV

-501 EGITKKD
+501 EGITKEN

-560 KNEYLYKLRT
+560 KNEYLYKFRANDVYDYYKQYRGKLKDLSIKEYDAEIKEPVGHEAANVQPVAQDRS
-570 GELKTSYEDYKKA
+570 GKPVIPQQPRENKELKDAEKA
-583 LNKVLGITEENTNN
+583 LQE
-597 STIAGGNAAGGTAQV
+597 AY
-612 QPAPAASTVTN
+612 
-623 HAATSTGKPPV
+623 
-634 NQKPAQP
+634 
-641 AETDA
+641 
-646 DLIAA
+646 
-651 GNELKTAYDAKKAAE
+651 TAYNNETNATTKKDKE
-666 SGQDAGAKKAATE
+666 KKYKE
-679 KYDKA
+679 A

-689 AKYFEVHKLPSLKEA
+689 EIYTKSNALPSLKDVE
-704 KDENRLKPR
+704 DENRLKPR

-726 KVIKDKNSMAYRVTL
+726 KVFKDKNSMAYRVTL

-765 QDSLASILATATI
+765 PDSLASILATATV

-797 IHNNSVSGDDG
+797 IHNNQLYDEHGVAK
-808 FYKEADGRY
+808 FYGEDAGRY
-817 AGLRKYEGFKD
+817 AGLRQYEGFKA

-863 PDADKDKGTKK
+863 PEADKDKGTKK

>member
-93 VEEKEHAM
+93 VVEKEHAM
-101 EALQQ
+101 QILQQ

-124 KVVNLKHVNISNIL
+124 KIVNLKHVDISNIV

-278 EFEDNVRISKNKVV
+278 EFEDNVRISKNKVA

-429 RTKEKHKDL
+429 RTKEKHKEL
-438 IKDGQFVFVD
+438 TKDGQFLFEG
-448 KKIENDVPYQIVNV
+448 KKPENNVPYQIMNV
-462 LNPSGSYI
+462 LNTSGSYI

-501 EGITKKD
+501 EGITKEN
-508 KKGKPQLLVDYTLGS
+508 KKGDTKLLVDYTLGS

-560 KNEYLYKLRT
+560 TNKFLY
-570 GELKTSYEDYKKA
+570 ELKKGKLQTAYTDYKKA
-583 LNKVLGITEENTNN
+583 LEDLGIGNKNN
-597 STIAGGNAAGGTAQV
+597 NGGAAPAGGSQ
-612 QPAPAASTVTN
+612 QP
-623 HAATSTGKPPV
+623 
-634 NQKPAQP
+634 PAQP
-641 AETDA
+641 AEKTELQKLGED
-646 DLIAA
+646 
-651 GNELKTAYDAKKAAE
+651 LKTKYDAQKAAE
-666 SGQDAGAKKAATE
+666 NNQNASASEKKKATE
-679 KYDKA
+679 EYNKA

-689 AKYFEVHKLPSLKEA
+689 EKYFEGKLPSIGTPKETD
-704 KDENRLKPR
+704 KLKPR

-726 KVIKDKNSMAYRVTL
+726 KVFKDKNSMAYRVTL

-765 QDSLASILATATI
+765 TDSLASILATATI

-797 IHNNSVSGDDG
+797 IHNNPLGADK
-808 FYKEADGRY
+808 FYDTGRY
-817 AGLRKYEGFKD
+817 AGLRQYEGFKA
-828 MFNKKHVK
+828 MFTKEHVK

-849 GVIRLDYAWPLINK
+849 GVIRLDYAWPLI
-863 PDADKDKGTKK
+863 KDPKANNDQGTKK

>member
-117 DFKVNSV
+117 DLKVNSV

-338 SDPNNPNNKI
+338 SDPNNPSNKI

-386 RQQDVSVS
+386 RQQDVSIS

-438 IKDGQFVFVD
+438 TKDGQFGFGKDKDGKDIIVD
-448 KKIENDVPYQIVNV
+448 DFPYQLANV

-501 EGITKKD
+501 EGITKEN

-560 KNEYLYKLRT
+560 KNEYLYKFRANNV
-570 GELKTSYEDYKKA
+570 YDYYKQYRAKLKA
-583 LNKVLGITEENTNN
+583 LGIKEYDAE
-597 STIAGGNAAGGTAQV
+597 IKEPVGHEAANV
-612 QPAPAASTVTN
+612 QPAAQDRS
-623 HAATSTGKPPV
+623 GKPVIP
-634 NQKPAQP
+634 QQP
-641 AETDA
+641 RE
-646 DLIAA
+646 
-651 GNELKTAYDAKKAAE
+651 NKELKDAEKALQEAYTAYNNETNATTKKDKE
-666 SGQDAGAKKAATE
+666 KKYKE
-679 KYDKA
+679 A

-689 AKYFEVHKLPSLKEA
+689 EIYTKSNALPSLKDVED
-704 KDENRLKPR
+704 KYRLKPR

-726 KVIKDKNSMAYRVTL
+726 KVFKDKNSMAYRVTL

-765 QDSLASILATATI
+765 PDKLASILATATV

-797 IHNNSVSGDDG
+797 IHNNPLYDEHGAAV
-808 FYKEADGRY
+808 FYGEDAGRY
-817 AGLRKYEGFKD
+817 AGLRRYEGFKA
-828 MFNKKHVK
+828 MFTKEHVK

-863 PDADKDKGTKK
+863 PEADKDKGTKK

>member
-117 DFKVNSV
+117 DLKVNSV
-124 KVVNLKHVNISNIL
+124 KVLNLKHVNISNIL

-161 VNTGYFESVVPTVT
+161 INTGYFESVVPTVT

-223 NILALQP
+223 NRLALQP

-244 VAARIEKATATP
+244 VAARIEKVTATP

-394 ANFGTRGNYDLNA
+394 ANFGTRGNYDLSA

-438 IKDGQFVFVD
+438 TKDGQFGFGKD
-448 KKIENDVPYQIVNV
+448 KDGKDIIVEDFPYQLANV

-501 EGITKKD
+501 EGITKKE
-508 KKGKPQLLVDYTLGS
+508 KKGSPQLLVDYTLGS

-560 KNEYLYKLRT
+560 KNEYLYKFRANDV
-570 GELKTSYEDYKKA
+570 YNYYKQYRAKLKA
-583 LNKVLGITEENTNN
+583 LGIKEYDAE
-597 STIAGGNAAGGTAQV
+597 IKEPVGHKAANVQPVDNQELTTAGTALQE
-612 QPAPAASTVTN
+612 AYTAYN
-623 HAATSTGKPPV
+623 
-634 NQKPAQP
+634 N
-641 AETDA
+641 ETDA
-646 DLIAA
+646 
-651 GNELKTAYDAKKAAE
+651 TKKKDKE
-666 SGQDAGAKKAATE
+666 KKYKE
-679 KYDKA
+679 A

-689 AKYFEVHKLPSLKEA
+689 EIYTKSNLPSLKEA
-704 KDENRLKPR
+704 KDKDRLKPR

-765 QDSLASILATATI
+765 PDSLASILATATV

-797 IHNNSVSGDDG
+797 IHNNPLYDEHGAAV
-808 FYKEADGRY
+808 FYGEDAGRY
-817 AGLRKYEGFKD
+817 AGLRQYEGFKA
-828 MFNKKHVK
+828 MFTKEHVK

>member
-29 EVKNLKE
+29 EIKNLKE

-48 RQGSEYTNMTLGE
+48 RQGSEYTNMSLGE
-61 IHKALASTNLLDGI
+61 IHKALASTNLLDDI

-93 VEEKEHAM
+93 VVEKEHAM
-101 EALQQ
+101 QALQQ
-106 QQMVEAASRRT
+106 QQMVAAASRRT

-124 KVVNLKHVNISNIL
+124 KIVNLKHVDISSIL

-206 NNEQVK
+206 NTEQVK

-244 VAARIEKATATP
+244 LAARIEKATATP

-278 EFEDNVRISKNKVV
+278 EFEDNVRISKNKVA

-394 ANFGTRGNYDLNA
+394 ANFGTRGNYDLSA

-438 IKDGQFVFVD
+438 TKDGQFGFGKDKNGKDIIVD
-448 KKIENDVPYQIVNV
+448 DFPYQLANV

-501 EGITKKD
+501 EGITKEN
-508 KKGKPQLLVDYTLGS
+508 KKGNPQLLVDYTLGS

-548 AELGYIFREKSL
+548 AELGYVFREKSL
-560 KNEYLYKLRT
+560 KNEYLYKFKANNVYDYYKQYR
-570 GELKTSYEDYKKA
+570 GKLKD
-583 LNKVLGITEENTNN
+583 LGIKEYDAEIGEPVGHETKAQPVADRAAT
-597 STIAGGNAAGGTAQV
+597 GGK
-612 QPAPAASTVTN
+612 PAP
-623 HAATSTGKPPV
+623 
-634 NQKPAQP
+634 QQQP
-641 AETDA
+641 KGDQELINAE
-646 DLIAA
+646 
-651 GNELKTAYDAKKAAE
+651 NELKKAYTAYDTEPDANKKKDKE
-666 SGQDAGAKKAATE
+666 KKYKE
-679 KYDKA
+679 A

-689 AKYFEVHKLPSLKEA
+689 EIYTKSNLPSL
-704 KDENRLKPR
+704 DEKNIKPEDRLKPR

-726 KVIKDKNSMAYRVTL
+726 KVFKDKNSMAYRVTL

-765 QDSLASILATATI
+765 SDKLASILATATI

-797 IHNNSVSGDDG
+797 IHNNSLSDKQGAV
-808 FYKEADGRY
+808 FYKENEGRY
-817 AGLRKYEGFKD
+817 AGLRKYEGFKE
-828 MFNKKHVK
+828 MFTKEHVK
-836 ADIGIGARLTTPL
+836 VDIGIGARLTTPL
-849 GVIRLDYAWPLINK
+849 GVIRLDYAWPLIK
-863 PDADKDKGTKK
+863 HDDGEKKEPKK

>member
-75 KIKHV
+75 KIKPI
-80 EHKEN
+80 EHKGN

-117 DFKVNSV
+117 DLKVNSV
-124 KVVNLKHVNISNIL
+124 KVLNLKHVNINNIL

-230 EVSPIIQLYKQNGL
+230 EVSPILQLYKQNGL

-338 SDPNNPNNKI
+338 SDPNNPSNKI

-386 RQQDVSVS
+386 RQQDVSIS
-394 ANFGTRGNYDLNA
+394 ANFGTRGNYDLSA

-429 RTKEKHKDL
+429 RTKEKHKEL
-438 IKDGQFVFVD
+438 TKDGQFVFID

-501 EGITKKD
+501 EGITKKE

-560 KNEYLYKLRT
+560 KNEYLYNLRT
-570 GELKTSYEDYKKA
+570 KDLKNSYDKYKEA
-583 LNKVLGITEENTNN
+583 LNALGIGNDN
-597 STIAGGNAAGGTAQV
+597 STAASGNAQAQS
-612 QPAPAASTVTN
+612 APAN
-623 HAATSTGKPPV
+623 RAATGKPPV

-651 GNELKTAYDAKKAAE
+651 GNELRDAYTAKKAAE
-666 SGQDAGAKKAATE
+666 SGKDASAKKAATE

-689 AKYFEVHKLPSLKEA
+689 SRYFEVHKLPSLKEA
-704 KDENRLKPR
+704 KETDRLKPR

-765 QDSLASILATATI
+765 PDSLASILATATV

-797 IHNNSVSGDDG
+797 IHNNSLSDKQGAV
-808 FYKEADGRY
+808 FYKENEGKY
-817 AGLRKYEGFKD
+817 AGLRKYEGFKE
-828 MFNKKHVK
+828 MFTKEHVK

-849 GVIRLDYAWPLINK
+849 GVIRLDYAWPLIK
-863 PDADKDKGTKK
+863 HDDGEKKEPKK

>member
-48 RQGSEYTNMTLGE
+48 RQGSEYTNMSLGE

-93 VEEKEHAM
+93 VVEKEHAM
-101 EALQQ
+101 QILQQ

-124 KVVNLKHVNISNIL
+124 KIVNLKHVDISNIV

-230 EVSPIIQLYKQNGL
+230 EVSPILQLYKQNGL

-386 RQQDVSVS
+386 RQQDVSIS

-438 IKDGQFVFVD
+438 IKDGQFGFGKDKTTGKDIIVD
-448 KKIENDVPYQIVNV
+448 NFPYQLANV

-501 EGITKKD
+501 EGITKEN
-508 KKGKPQLLVDYTLGS
+508 KKGDPKLLVDYTLGS

-548 AELGYIFREKSL
+548 AELGYVFREKSL
-560 KNEYLYKLRT
+560 KNEYLYKF
-570 GELKTSYEDYKKA
+570 KANNVYDYYKQYREKLKA
-583 LNKVLGITEENTNN
+583 LGIKEY
-597 STIAGGNAAGGTAQV
+597 NAEIGEPVGHEAANV
-612 QPAPAASTVTN
+612 QPAAQNRAAG
-623 HAATSTGKPPV
+623 AKPNV
-634 NQKPAQP
+634 KQKPVQP
-641 AETDA
+641 AGTNQDLVNAGNTLKSAYDAYNNETDA
-646 DLIAA
+646 
-651 GNELKTAYDAKKAAE
+651 TKKKDKE
-666 SGQDAGAKKAATE
+666 KKYKE
-679 KYDKA
+679 A

-689 AKYFEVHKLPSLKEA
+689 EIYTKSNLPSLTEA
-704 KDENRLKPR
+704 KDKDRLKPR

-726 KVIKDKNSMAYRVTL
+726 KVFKDKNSMAYRVTL

-765 QDSLASILATATI
+765 PDKLASILATATI

-797 IHNNSVSGDDG
+797 IHNNSLYDEHGAAV
-808 FYKEADGRY
+808 FYGEDAGRY
-817 AGLRKYEGFKD
+817 AGLRQYEGFKA
-828 MFNKKHVK
+828 MFTKEHVK

>member
-117 DFKVNSV
+117 DLKVNSV
-124 KVVNLKHVNISNIL
+124 KIANLKHVNISNIL

-386 RQQDVSVS
+386 RQQDVSIS

-438 IKDGQFVFVD
+438 TKDGQFGFGKDKDGKDIIVD
-448 KKIENDVPYQIVNV
+448 NFPYQLANV

-501 EGITKKD
+501 EGITKEN

-560 KNEYLYKLRT
+560 KNEYLYKFRANDVYDYYKQYR
-570 GELKTSYEDYKKA
+570 GKLKDLSIKEYDAEIKEP
-583 LNKVLGITEENTNN
+583 VGHE
-597 STIAGGNAAGGTAQV
+597 AANV
-612 QPAPAASTVTN
+612 QPAAQDRS
-623 HAATSTGKPPV
+623 GKPVIP
-634 NQKPAQP
+634 QQP
-641 AETDA
+641 RE
-646 DLIAA
+646 
-651 GNELKTAYDAKKAAE
+651 NKELKDAEKALQEAYTAYNNETNATTKKDKE
-666 SGQDAGAKKAATE
+666 KKYKE
-679 KYDKA
+679 A

-689 AKYFEVHKLPSLKEA
+689 EIYTKSNALPSLKDVE
-704 KDENRLKPR
+704 DENRLKPR

-726 KVIKDKNSMAYRVTL
+726 KVFKDKNSMAYRVTL

-765 QDSLASILATATI
+765 PDSLASILATATV

-797 IHNNSVSGDDG
+797 IHNNQLYDEHGVAK
-808 FYKEADGRY
+808 FYGEDAGRY
-817 AGLRKYEGFKD
+817 AGLRQYEGFKA

-863 PDADKDKGTKK
+863 PEADKDKGTKK

>member
-61 IHKALASTNLLDGI
+61 IHKSLASTNLLDGI
-75 KIKHV
+75 KIKPI
-80 EHKEN
+80 EHKGN

-124 KVVNLKHVNISNIL
+124 KIENLKHVNINNIL

-230 EVSPIIQLYKQNGL
+230 EVSPILQLYKQNGL

-386 RQQDVSVS
+386 RQQDVSIS
-394 ANFGTRGNYDLNA
+394 ANFGTRGNYDLSA

-429 RTKEKHKDL
+429 RTKEKHKEL
-438 IKDGQFVFVD
+438 TKDGQFVFVD

-560 KNEYLYKLRT
+560 TNKFLYELRKDKLQ
-570 GELKTSYEDYKKA
+570 KSYTDYKDALKA
-583 LNKVLGITEENTNN
+583 LGITDGTTN
-597 STIAGGNAAGGTAQV
+597 STPSGNASAGGSQQAN
-612 QPAPAASTVTN
+612 
-623 HAATSTGKPPV
+623 
-634 NQKPAQP
+634 
-641 AETDA
+641 A
-646 DLIAA
+646 DLQKL
-651 GNELKTAYDAKKAAE
+651 GTELKAAYDAKKVAE
-666 SGQDAGAKKAATE
+666 NNSQASASEKKTATE
-679 KYDKA
+679 EYNKA

-689 AKYFEVHKLPSLKEA
+689 EKYFEINKVPSLTGA
-704 KDENRLKPR
+704 KDTDKLKPR

-726 KVIKDKNSMAYRVTL
+726 KVVKDKNSMAYRVTL

-765 QDSLASILATATI
+765 TDSLASILATATI

-797 IHNNSVSGDDG
+797 IHNNPLGADK
-808 FYKEADGRY
+808 FYDTGRY
-817 AGLRKYEGFKD
+817 AGLRQYEGFKA
-828 MFNKKHVK
+828 MFTKEHVK

-849 GVIRLDYAWPLINK
+849 GVIRLDYAWPLI
-863 PDADKDKGTKK
+863 KDPKANNDQGTKK

>member
-61 IHKALASTNLLDGI
+61 IHKSLASTNLLDGI
-75 KIKHV
+75 KIKPI
-80 EHKEN
+80 EHKGN

-124 KVVNLKHVNISNIL
+124 KIENLKHVNINNIL

-230 EVSPIIQLYKQNGL
+230 EVSPILQLYKQNGL

-386 RQQDVSVS
+386 RQQDVSIS

-429 RTKEKHKDL
+429 RTKEKHKEL
-438 IKDGQFVFVD
+438 TKDGQFVFVD

-501 EGITKKD
+501 EGITKED
-508 KKGKPQLLVDYTLGS
+508 KKGNPQLLVDYTLGS

-548 AELGYIFREKSL
+548 AELGYVFREKSL
-560 KNEYLYKLRT
+560 KNEYLYNLRT
-570 GELKTSYEDYKKA
+570 GTLQKSYTDYKKA
-583 LNKVLGITEENTNN
+583 LNKVLGIKDETTTN
-597 STIAGGNAAGGTAQV
+597 GNAASGNASAALG
-612 QPAPAASTVTN
+612 ASTGAN
-623 HAATSTGKPPV
+623 RAATGGKPSII
-634 NQKPAQP
+634 QP
-641 AETDA
+641 SAKKTELDTLGD
-646 DLIAA
+646 
-651 GNELKTAYDAKKAAE
+651 ELKAAYDVKKAAE
-666 SGQDAGAKKAATE
+666 NGQDASAKKAATE

-689 AKYFEVHKLPSLKEA
+689 AKYFEGKLPSL
-704 KDENRLKPR
+704 DEKNIKPEDRLKPR

-726 KVIKDKNSMAYRVTL
+726 KVFKDKNSMAYRVTL

-765 QDSLASILATATI
+765 PDKLASILATATI

-797 IHNNSVSGDDG
+797 IHNNSLSDKQGAV
-808 FYKEADGRY
+808 FYKENEGRY
-817 AGLRKYEGFKD
+817 AGLRKYEGFKE
-828 MFNKKHVK
+828 MFTKEHVK

>member
-61 IHKALASTNLLDGI
+61 IHKSLASTNLLDGI
-75 KIKHV
+75 KIKPI
-80 EHKEN
+80 EHKGN

-124 KVVNLKHVNISNIL
+124 KIENLKHVNINNIL

-175 RNAKNKTVDITL
+175 RNAKNKTIDITL

-394 ANFGTRGNYDLNA
+394 ANFGTRGNYDLSA

-429 RTKEKHKDL
+429 RTKEKHKEL
-438 IKDGQFVFVD
+438 TKDGQFVFVD

-501 EGITKKD
+501 EGITKKE

-570 GELKTSYEDYKKA
+570 GKLKTSYDDYKKA
-583 LNKVLGITEENTNN
+583 LNKVLGIGNDN
-597 STIAGGNAAGGTAQV
+597 STAASGNAQAQS
-612 QPAPAASTVTN
+612 APAN
-623 HAATSTGKPPV
+623 RAATGKPPV

-651 GNELKTAYDAKKAAE
+651 GNELKDAYTAKKAAE
-666 SGQDAGAKKAATE
+666 SGQNAGEKKTATE

-689 AKYFEVHKLPSLKEA
+689 SRYFEVHKLPSLKDA
-704 KDENRLKPR
+704 KETDRLKPR

-726 KVIKDKNSMAYRVTL
+726 KVFKDKNSMAYRVTL

-765 QDSLASILATATI
+765 PDKLASILATATV

-797 IHNNSVSGDDG
+797 IHNNSLYDEHGAAV
-808 FYKEADGRY
+808 FYGEDAGRY
-817 AGLRKYEGFKD
+817 AGLRQYEGFKA
-828 MFNKKHVK
+828 MFTKEHVK

>member
-61 IHKALASTNLLDGI
+61 IHKSLASTNLLDGI
-75 KIKHV
+75 KIKPI
-80 EHKEN
+80 EHKGN

-124 KVVNLKHVNISNIL
+124 KIENLKHVNINNIL

-230 EVSPIIQLYKQNGL
+230 EVSPILQLYKQNGL

-348 LTFLVEERPTTSIN
+348 LTFLVEERLTTSIN

-394 ANFGTRGNYDLNA
+394 ANFGTRGNYDLSA

-429 RTKEKHKDL
+429 RTKEKHKEL
-438 IKDGQFVFVD
+438 TKDGQFLFEG
-448 KKIENDVPYQIVNV
+448 KKPENNVPYQIMNV
-462 LNPSGSYI
+462 LNTSGSYI

-501 EGITKKD
+501 EGITKEN

-560 KNEYLYKLRT
+560 KNEYLYNLRT
-570 GELKTSYEDYKKA
+570 GELNKAYTKYKEA
-583 LNKVLGITEENTNN
+583 LNDLGIGNKNN
-597 STIAGGNAAGGTAQV
+597 NGGAAPAGGSQ
-612 QPAPAASTVTN
+612 QP
-623 HAATSTGKPPV
+623 
-634 NQKPAQP
+634 PAQP
-641 AETDA
+641 AKKTELQKLGE
-646 DLIAA
+646 DLKA
-651 GNELKTAYDAKKAAE
+651 KYDAKKAAAN
-666 SGQDAGAKKAATE
+666 QDANAQKKANE
-679 KYDKA
+679 EYNKA

-689 AKYFEVHKLPSLKEA
+689 EKYFEGKLPSIGTPKETD
-704 KDENRLKPR
+704 KLKPR

-726 KVIKDKNSMAYRVTL
+726 KVFKDKNSMAYRVTL

-765 QDSLASILATATI
+765 PDSLASILATATV

-817 AGLRKYEGFKD
+817 AGLRKYEGFKE
-828 MFNKKHVK
+828 MFTKEHVK

-849 GVIRLDYAWPLINK
+849 GVIRLDYAWPLIK
-863 PDADKDKGTKK
+863 HDDGEKKEPKK